1 MKTTFGTSAPGR
13 EDLKKSLRK
22 NSLLIG
28 FLLLLAL
35 PLSLHA
41 EPLDF
46 DVQWPAGASWQ
57 LIATYRQ
64 INGNWSAPVTWN
76 FKVSAAESNRNFLV
90 SVTRDTFPAAQLFF
104 DRSTGQLTRVVWEDM
119 VKGKKLVRKVNFQ
132 GPSPAY
138 PLFSIIP
145 FHTPVFARGTS
156 FSQLTYHLKRQV
168 NDRDLGAEEL
178 QQSIYAINAR
188 EFLSVLPD
196 AAGKEWMDVDL
207 PPNGFRVEVKK
218 RGTSVFK
225 QFWFPGF
232 PWALYTET
240 RDQKVWLA
248 R

>member
-1 MKTTFGTSAPGR
+1 M
-13 EDLKKSLRK
+13 RK
-22 NSLLIG
+22 NSLLIV

-46 DVQWPAGASWQ
+46 DVQWSAGASWQ

-76 FKVSAAESNRNFLV
+76 FKVSAAESDRNFLV
-90 SVTRDTFPAAQLFF
+90 SVTRDTLPTAQLFF
-104 DRSTGQLTRVVWEDM
+104 DRSAGQLTRVVWEDM

-145 FHTPVFARGTS
+145 FHTPVFARGAS
-156 FSQLTYHLKRQV
+156 FSQSTYHLRRQI

-178 QQSIYAINAR
+178 QQSIYAINPK

-196 AAGKEWMDVDL
+196 AAGKEWINVNL
-207 PPNGFRVEVKK
+207 PSNGFRVEVKK
-218 RGTSVFK
+218 KGTSVFK